1 MEYQTEYDSPLGA
14 ITILAEDG
22 ALTGLHFGARERR
35 AAAPE
40 TEPVLKAPPV
50 VRETIRWLDLYFGG
64 VNPGFIPDLVIKGT
78 PFRREVCRL
87 MLAIP
92 YGETTTY
99 GQLAA
104 QIASDRGVARM
115 SAQAVGGAVGANP
128 IALIVPCHRVVGQNG
143 DLTGYGAGLDRKI
156 KLLELEG
163 ISCGE
168 FFMPK
173 GRG

>member
-1 MEYQTEYDSPLGA
+1 MEYRTEYDSPLGA
-14 ITILAEDG
+14 ITLLAEDG
-22 ALTGLHFGARERR
+22 ALTGLRFGARERGAVPPKR
-35 AAAPE
+35 EPFLK
-40 TEPVLKAPPV
+40 TPPVL
-50 VRETIRWLDLYFGG
+50 RETIRWLDLYFGG
-64 VNPGFIPDLVIKGT
+64 ANPGFIPNLLIKGT

-87 MLAIP
+87 LLTIP

-99 GQLAA
+99 GRLARR
-104 QIASDRGVARM
+104 IAADRGVARM